1 MKLVVHLTPLAQV
14 KEKQTIKQ
22 TNTNNN
28 KAKKNGWEYVFFFF
42 QVHSDKTSAQDQ
54 LKSQTVKLEKDK
66 AGSASKTALARNY
79 TNQLKVQVRT

>member
-1 MKLVVHLTPLAQV
+1 MVHLRPLAQV

-28 KAKKNGWEYVFFFF
+28 KAKKEKRLRVCLFFF